1 LAGCDRVQLV
11 TQTPPLKR
19 RLSDVVYRQMSVW
32 AEHGRAMTDEQWGRP
47 TRLGT
52 WDVRSLYAHAGS
64 WPFAF
69 TSLVDRVRDAEP
81 THATAAALL
90 RDFNAP
96 DGVAHRLRDWSAA
109 RAREDAAKYSTA
121 QLVEQFASAGPRAIT
136 TARQLGPVAV
146 DYFGQAILRLDEAVR
161 IGVMEATVHLLDLQC
176 ALGQPP
182 NVPADGLAHTTAL
195 LAEMAPP
202 VNFIEAA
209 TGRSAADLFPVL
221 T

>member
-1 LAGCDRVQLV
+1 MTIEDRL
-11 TQTPPLKR
+11 TTLDT
-19 RLSDVVYRQMSVW
+19 LWSSW
-32 AEHGRAMTDEQWGRP
+32 AAQGLAMTDEQWGRP

-64 WPFAF
+64 WPFAYLP
-69 TSLVDRVRDAEP
+69 SLVDRVRDAEP

-96 DGVAHRLRDWSAA
+96 DGNANRLRDRVAA
-109 RAREDAAKYSTA
+109 GARDDAAKYSTA
-121 QLVEQFASAGPRAIT
+121 QMVEQFAGAGPRAIA
-136 TARQLGPVAV
+136 TARRLGPVAV
-146 DYFGQAILRLDEAVR
+146 DYFGQAILRLDEAVS
-161 IGVMEATVHLLDLQC
+161 IGIMEATVHLLDLQR

-182 NVPADGLAHTTAL
+182 NVPADGLTHTTAL

-202 VNFIEAA
+202 VDFIEAA

>member
-1 LAGCDRVQLV
+1 M
-11 TQTPPLKR
+11 TIEN
-19 RLSDVVYRQMSVW
+19 RLTTLDTLWSVW
-32 AEHGRAMTDEQWGRP
+32 AEHGLAMTDERWGRP

-52 WDVRSLYAHAGS
+52 WHVRSLYAHVGA
-64 WPFAF
+64 WPLAF

-90 RDFNAP
+90 HDFNTP
-96 DGVAHRLRDWSAA
+96 DGSANRLRDWSAA

-121 QLVEQFASAGPRAIT
+121 ELVEQFASAGPQAIV

-146 DYFGQAILRLDEAVR
+146 DYFGQAILRLDEAVS
-161 IGVMEATVHLLDLQC
+161 IGIMEATVHLLDLQR
-176 ALGQPP
+176 ALGQTP
-182 NVPADGLAHTTAL
+182 NVPAEGLAHTTAL

-202 VNFIEAA
+202 VDFIEAA